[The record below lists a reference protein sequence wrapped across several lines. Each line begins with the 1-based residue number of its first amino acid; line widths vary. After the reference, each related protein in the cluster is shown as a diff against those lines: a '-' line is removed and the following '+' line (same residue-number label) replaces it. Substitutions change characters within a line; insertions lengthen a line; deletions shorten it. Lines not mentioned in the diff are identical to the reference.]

1 MKNLFSSVYML
12 ALGLIALSMNSCVLD
27 KKPAEPI
34 KKDVAFQM
42 YSVRELI
49 GDPGKYAENHET
61 VLKALA
67 DMGYTAIEA
76 ANYGDGKLYGVEPE
90 QFKADIEAAGM
101 EVLSSHVGHNLN
113 DAELQSGDFT
123 EALKWWEQ
131 CIDCHKRAGMKY
143 IVNPGVNYPRTLA
156 EADVICN
163 YMNKVGEMVN
173 AAGMKFGYHN
183 HSHEF
188 GRVEDNVWY
197 DYMIEHTDADK
208 VFFEMDVYWAVRGGV
223 APVSYF
229 KKYPGRFTLLHIK
242 DDKELGQSGMVGF
255 DAIFNNFEVSG
266 TKYLVVELEG
276 CNAPSIL
283 EGMKESIDYL
293 LNADFVKPSYDE

>member
-1 MKNLFSSVYML
+1 MKNLFSSVL
-12 ALGLIALSMNSCVLD
+12 ALGLVALSMNSCALD
-27 KKPAEPI
+27 KKAEPV
-34 KKDVAFQM
+34 KKDIAFQM

-61 VLKALA
+61 ALKALA

-156 EADVICN
+156 EAEVICN
-163 YMNKVGEMVN
+163 YMNKVGEMAN

-255 DAIFNNFEVSG
+255 DAIFNNFETSG
-266 TKYLVVELEG
+266 TKYPVVELEG
-276 CNAPSIL
+276 CNAPTIL

-293 LNADFVKPSYDE
+293 LNADFVKSSYDE

>member
-1 MKNLFSSVYML
+1 MKRLFSTFSVLAIGVLSLYMV
-12 ALGLIALSMNSCVLD
+12 SCES
-27 KKPAEPI
+27 KPAAPV
-34 KKDVAFQM
+34 KKNIAFQM

-61 VLKALA
+61 TLKALA
-67 DMGYTAIEA
+67 DMGYTAVEA
-76 ANYGDGKLYGVEPE
+76 ACYGDGKLYGVEPE

-113 DAELQSGDFT
+113 DEELASGEFP

-156 EADVICN
+156 EADVICK
-163 YMNKVGEMVN
+163 YLNKVGEMVN
-173 AAGMKFGYHN
+173 AAGMQFGYHN

-188 GRVEDNVWY
+188 GRVEDKVWY
-197 DYMIEHTDADK
+197 DYMVEHTDADK
-208 VFFEMDVYWAVRGGV
+208 VFFEMDVYWAVRGQVSPV
-223 APVSYF
+223 AYF
-229 KKYPGRFTLLHIK
+229 NKYPGRFNLLHIK

-255 DAIFNNFEVSG
+255 DAIFNNFATSG
-266 TKYLVVELEG
+266 TKYPVVELEG
-276 CNAPSIL
+276 CNAPTIL
-283 EGMKESIDYL
+283 EGMKASIDYL
-293 LNADFVKPSYDE
+293 LNADFVKPSYQD

>member
-1 MKNLFSSVYML
+1 MKRIFSKVSLL
-12 ALGLIALSMNSCVLD
+12 AIAALSLCMASCD
-27 KKPAEPI
+27 SKPAEPV
-34 KKDVAFQM
+34 KKNVAFQM

-61 VLKALA
+61 ALKALA
-67 DMGYTAIEA
+67 EMGYTAIEA

-113 DAELQSGDFT
+113 DEELQSGEFP

-143 IVNPGVNYPRTLA
+143 IVNPGVNYPRTIA

-163 YMNKVGEMVN
+163 YLNKVGEMVN

-188 GRVEDNVWY
+188 GRVEDKVWY
-197 DYMIEHTDADK
+197 DYMVEHTDADK
-208 VFFEMDVYWAVRGGV
+208 VFFEMDVYWAVRGQVSPV
-223 APVSYF
+223 AYF
-229 KKYPGRFTLLHIK
+229 NRYPGRFSLLHIK

-255 DAIFNNFEVSG
+255 DAIFNNFETAG
-266 TKYLVVELEG
+266 TKYPVVELEG
-276 CNAPSIL
+276 CNAPTIL
-283 EGMKESIDYL
+283 EGMKASIDYL
-293 LNADFVKPSYDE
+293 LNADFVKPSYQD

>member
-1 MKNLFSSVYML
+1 MAVVAM
-12 ALGLIALSMNSCVLD
+12 AMCMTSCTP
-27 KKPAEPI
+27 KPAEPV
-34 KKDVAFQM
+34 KKDIAFQM

-61 VLKALA
+61 ALKALA

-76 ANYGDGKLYGVEPE
+76 ACYGDGKLYGVDPE
-90 QFKADIEAAGM
+90 QFKADIEAVGM

-113 DAELQSGDFT
+113 DAELESGDFT

-131 CIDCHKRAGMKY
+131 CIDCHKCAGMKY

-188 GRVEDNVWY
+188 GKVEDNVWY

-223 APVSYF
+223 APVNYF

-242 DDKELGQSGMVGF
+242 DDRELGQSGMVGF
-255 DAIFNNFEVSG
+255 DAIFNNFEVAG
-266 TKYLVVELEG
+266 TKYPVVELEG
-276 CNAPSIL
+276 CNAPTIL
-283 EGMKESIDYL
+283 EGMKESVDYL
-293 LNADFVKPSYDE
+293 LNADFVKASYDE